1 VRRVILSFLSKM
13 MDWELNA
20 EVPQVWCRDYYASA
34 LGFGVVLIITMVLIA
49 FFWFLIFVFSSW
61 NCLACSCCKCC
72 GFTSCTYHSLVL
84 RYTFVGLHICYTI
97 LSIVVFILY
106 PDALDAAKKLPSP
119 SSEEL
124 DWKDAGSFS
133 ETDNQWA
140 WIAFMSVVLIFHF
153 LMFLLLLAPCCRTVP
168 LCFGLFRK
176 VPEDIRKEARN
187 SLPRNVQLVSSP
199 SYNAAKPT
207 IAQELNELNEL
218 KKAGGIS
225 ADDYN
230 INKFW

>member
-1 VRRVILSFLSKM
+1 
-13 MDWELNA
+13 
-20 EVPQVWCRDYYASA
+20 
-34 LGFGVVLIITMVLIA
+34 
-49 FFWFLIFVFSSW
+49 
-61 NCLACSCCKCC
+61 
-72 GFTSCTYHSLVL
+72 
-84 RYTFVGLHICYTI
+84 
-97 LSIVVFILY
+97 VVFILY

-207 IAQELNELNEL
+207 IAQELKELNEL
-218 KKAGGIS
+218 KKTGGIS

-230 INKFW
+230 IIRDRLVNSNGESPFDDAPPAYDSVEPSAPPSNLLGSTMN